1 MRALNLSG
9 YLLGATLVF
18 EYRFDMGLALSKEV
32 LIYTNQWEDGNYG
45 RSGLTFNF
53 KIDYQF

>member
-1 MRALNLSG
+1 MP
-9 YLLGATLVF
+9 GANLVF

-32 LIYTNQWEDGNYG
+32 LIYTNQWEGGNYSF
-45 RSGLTFNF
+45 SGLTFNF